1 MEIHHS
7 KHHNG
12 YTNGKAVEPIFLSKL
27 PTGIKNINNIIE
39 RKKLFIKVILP
50 NIFLKIIKF

>member
-12 YTNGKAVEPIFLSKL
+12 YTTNLNAAIAGTYGRKTIE
-27 PTGIKNINNIIE
+27 NILINLDL
-39 RKKLFIKVILP
+39 KKQRCS
-50 NIFLKIIKF
+50 